1 MIGRLFSLLSLF
13 GMCTVLAQRPSIM
26 PKDSLLGM
34 DYETL
39 FDKVKGAGKDTKR
52 QGIYLKAFLDKARSE
67 KNWGEMVQGY
77 KNYLH
82 RSQGDARLAYADSMV
97 GTAKS
102 ARDSNLIGSAYLTKG
117 IVFYSAKQYKEAL
130 DNYLLADQFLVGTDD
145 AYLQF
150 KLKYNIALVKYYT
163 EHFDEAIVLL
173 NACRDYFKGKS
184 IPGYLNTL
192 LLLGRCHQRMKN
204 YGLSHTINAQ
214 GMVEGKGLGN
224 TALALYFVQSEG
236 INHVLEGNYPLAI
249 DLLDSSL
256 QLIRS
261 KGNDF
266 ANEVLGEFY
275 LGKSY
280 WGSGQREKAVEYFK
294 QVDASFSERGYM
306 KTELLG
312 AYPHLT
318 EYYADLHNQ
327 ELRLLYLKKHIRAIN
342 FMRSQNHYLDDRI
355 KDGYDLKG
363 IQREKQQIE
372 QLLGVRERQKS
383 MGIVAVIF
391 LFLLLLALAYKY
403 KRDRSK
409 YQKRFEEILKGQIP
423 PLEKPNKPHLVP
435 SHNLDISQEKIDG
448 VLARLERFEGKQEF
462 LDRKMS
468 ASKLAVIAEVNRKY
482 LSQIMAHHKG
492 KRAMEYIN
500 DLRVDH
506 IIKRMRQDRKLAY
519 YSNSSLAEVAGFN
532 SERTFV
538 NAFRARV
545 GITPMFFIQQLKAKG
560 EPE

>member
-1 MIGRLFSLLSLF
+1 MIGRLFFLLPLF
-13 GMCTVLAQRPSIM
+13 GMCMVYAQRPST
-26 PKDSLLGM
+26 PSLDSLQGM
-34 DYETL
+34 GYNTL
-39 FDKVKGAGKDTKR
+39 FDKIKGAGADTAK
-52 QGIYLKAFLDKARSE
+52 QMVYLKAYLAKAQSE

-82 RSQGDARLAYADSMV
+82 RSEGGARLAYADSMV

-102 ARDSNLIGSAYLTKG
+102 VRDSNLIGSAYLTKG
-117 IVFYSAKQYKEAL
+117 IVFYSAKQYKGAL
-130 DNYLLADQFLVGTDD
+130 DNFLLADRFLVGTDD

-150 KLKYNIALVKYYT
+150 KLKYNVALVKYYT

-204 YGLSHTINAQ
+204 YGLSHAINAQ
-214 GMVEGKGLGN
+214 GMVEGKRLGN

-256 QLIRS
+256 QRIRT

-280 WGSGQREKAVEYFK
+280 WALGKRDKAVEYFK

-312 AYPHLT
+312 AYIHLT
-318 EYYADLHNQ
+318 EYYAHLDNQ
-327 ELRLLYLKKHIRAIN
+327 ELRLLYLNKYIGAIN
-342 FMRSQNHYLDDRI
+342 FMGSQNHYLDDRI

-372 QLLGVRERQKS
+372 RLLRVRERQKS
-383 MGIVAVIF
+383 RVIAAAIF
-391 LFLLLLALAYKY
+391 LFVLLLGLAYKN
-403 KRDRSK
+403 KRDRSI

-423 PLEKPNKPHLVP
+423 PLEKPDRPHLVP
-435 SHNLDISQEKIDG
+435 SHSLDISQEKIDG
-448 VLARLERFEGKQEF
+448 VLARLERFEGKREF

-468 ASKLAVIAEVNRKY
+468 ASKLAVIAEVNGKY
-482 LSQIMAHHKG
+482 LSQIMAHYKG
-492 KRAMEYIN
+492 KRVMEYIN

-506 IIKRMRQDRKLAY
+506 IIERMKQDRKLAF
-519 YSNSSLAEVAGFN
+519 YSNGSLAEVAGFN

-545 GITPMFFIQQLKAKG
+545 GITPVFFIQRLKAKG
-560 EPE
+560 LPE

>member
-1 MIGRLFSLLSLF
+1 MIGRLFFLLSLF
-13 GMCTVLAQRPSIM
+13 GMCMVCAQRSSAPSL
-26 PKDSLLGM
+26 DSLQGLGY
-34 DYETL
+34 DAL
-39 FDKVKGAGKDTKR
+39 FDKIKGAGADSTK
-52 QGIYLKAFLDKARSE
+52 QGVYLKAYLDKARSE
-67 KNWGEMVQGY
+67 RNWGEMVQGY

-82 RSQGDARLAYADSMV
+82 RSEGGAKLTYADSMV

-102 ARDSNLIGSAYLTKG
+102 ARDSGLIGSAYLTKG
-117 IVFYSAKQYKEAL
+117 IVFYSAKQYKAAL
-130 DNYLLADQFLVGTDD
+130 DNYLLADQFLAGSDD

-204 YGLSHTINAQ
+204 YGLGHAINAK
-214 GMVEGKGLGN
+214 GMSEGKRLGN

-236 INHVLEGNYPLAI
+236 INHAMEGNYPLAI
-249 DLLDSSL
+249 DLLDSS
-256 QLIRS
+256 QQFIRA

-280 WGSGQREKAVEYFK
+280 WGLGQREKAVEYFK
-294 QVDASFSERGYM
+294 QVDASFSEKGYM

-312 AYPHLT
+312 AYTHLT
-318 EYYADLHNQ
+318 EYYADLGNQ
-327 ELRLLYLKKHIRAIN
+327 ELRLLYLNKHIGAIN
-342 FMRSQNHYLDDRI
+342 FMGAQNHYLDDRI

-363 IQREKQQIE
+363 VQREKQRIE
-372 QLLGVRERQKS
+372 RLLRVRERQKS
-383 MGIVAVIF
+383 MVIAAAIF
-391 LFLLLLALAYKY
+391 LVVLLLGVAYK
-403 KRDRSK
+403 KERDRSI
-409 YQKRFEEILKGQIP
+409 YQKRFEEILKGQNP

-435 SHNLDISQEKIDG
+435 SHSLDISQEKIDG

-468 ASKLAVIAEVNRKY
+468 ASKLAVIAEVNGKY
-482 LSQIMAHHKG
+482 LSQIMAHYKG
-492 KRAMEYIN
+492 KRVMEYIN

-506 IIKRMRQDRKLAY
+506 IIEQMKEDRKLAY
-519 YSNSSLAEVAGFN
+519 YSNGSLAEVAGFN

-545 GITPMFFIQQLKAKG
+545 GITPMFFIQRLKAKG
-560 EPE
+560 VPE

>member
-1 MIGRLFSLLSLF
+1 
-13 GMCTVLAQRPSIM
+13 MCMVYAQRPSA
-26 PKDSLLGM
+26 PSLDSLQGM
-34 DYETL
+34 GYGTL
-39 FDKVKGAGKDTKR
+39 FDKIKGAGADTTR
-52 QGIYLKAFLDKARSE
+52 QMVYLKAYQDKARSE
-67 KNWGEMVQGY
+67 NNWGEMVQGY

-82 RSQGDARLAYADSMV
+82 RSEGGARLAYVDSMV
-97 GTAKS
+97 LTAKS

-117 IVFYSAKQYKEAL
+117 IVFYSAKQYKGAL

-204 YGLSHTINAQ
+204 YGLSHTMNVH
-214 GMVEGKGLGN
+214 GMSEGKRLGN

-236 INHVLEGNYPLAI
+236 INHAMEGNYPLAV

-256 QLIRS
+256 QFIRT

-306 KTELLG
+306 KTELLDT
-312 AYPHLT
+312 YVHLT
-318 EYYADLHNQ
+318 EHYAALGNQ
-327 ELRLLYLKKHIRAIN
+327 ELQLVYLKRNIDAFE
-342 FMRSQNHYLDDRI
+342 FMRSQSKYLDDKI

-363 IQREKQQIE
+363 IQREKQRIE
-372 QLLGVRERQKS
+372 RLLGVRERQKS
-383 MGIVAVIF
+383 MAIVAVIF
-391 LFLLLLALAYKY
+391 LFVLLLGVAYKY
-403 KRDRSK
+403 KRNRSI

-423 PLEKPNKPHLVP
+423 PLEKPNRPPLVP
-435 SHNLDISQEKIDG
+435 SHSLDISQEKIDG
-448 VLARLERFEGKQEF
+448 VLARLERFEGKQDF

-468 ASKLAVIAEVNRKY
+468 ASKLAVIAEVNGKY
-482 LSQIMAHHKG
+482 LSQIMAHYKG
-492 KRAMEYIN
+492 KRVMEYIN

-506 IIKRMRQDRKLAY
+506 IIDQMKQDRKLAY
-519 YSNSSLAEVAGFN
+519 YSNGSLAEVAGFN

-538 NAFRARV
+538 NAFRSRL
-545 GITPMFFIQQLKAKG
+545 GITPIFFMRRLKEKG
-560 EPE
+560 K